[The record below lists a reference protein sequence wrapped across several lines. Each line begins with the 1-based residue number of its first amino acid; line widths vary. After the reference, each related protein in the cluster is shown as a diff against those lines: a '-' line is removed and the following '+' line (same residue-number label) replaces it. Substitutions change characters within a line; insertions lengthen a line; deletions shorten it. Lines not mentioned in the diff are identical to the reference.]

1 MIIGITGRGCS
12 GKSTLAAKIIQKHS
26 NFIYIDVD
34 KIVETKVLTSVELIN
49 KVNRLFKDRKYT
61 IDDIVM
67 AYFDKN
73 EKNNILHLLF
83 VHEVAKHI
91 NEIILSSQTSD
102 FVIDWF
108 LLHEIFHLLQ
118 LDVKLMTFATRKKRI
133 DRAKIRQN
141 SEDTSM
147 FEKVDNAY
155 VDIEP
160 SQIDYFINTEQDYIE
175 ILDAI
180 INEKSKKI

>member
-12 GKSTLAAKIIQKHS
+12 GKSTLASKIIQKHS

-34 KIVETKVLTSVELIN
+34 NIVETRVLNSVELIN
-49 KVNRLFKDRKYT
+49 KANQLFTDRKYT

-83 VHEVAKHI
+83 AREVAKHI
-91 NEIILSSQTSD
+91 NEIIFSSKTSD

-108 LLHEIFHLLQ
+108 LLHEIFHLLP
-118 LDVKLMTFATRKKRI
+118 LDVKLMTFASRKKRI

-155 VDIEP
+155 IDIDP
-160 SQIDYFINTEQDYIE
+160 LQIDYVINTEKEYTEMIDV
-175 ILDAI
+175 I
-180 INEKSKKI
+180 INEKGKKI